1 MDLIKKIYKHSVI
14 AIIPVVL
21 LSAFIEWKFIEW
33 KHMTL
38 GIIAGGVL
46 GFANI
51 KGLAWGIGGLLG
63 SHKSTAMMVFFSLF
77 RLVLLLIIISLL
89 VYFKLANIFGILV
102 GFTVVFIALMI
113 EGLKY
118 SRDLPD
124 S

>member
-1 MDLIKKIYKHSVI
+1 MDLIKKIYKHSII
-14 AIIPVVL
+14 AIIPVAV
-21 LSAFIEWKFIEW
+21 LSAFVEWKFIEW
-33 KHMTL
+33 RHMTL

-46 GFANI
+46 GLANI

-77 RLVLLLIIISLL
+77 RLLLLLIVISLL
-89 VYFKLANIFGILV
+89 VYFKLVNIFGIIA

-124 S
+124 